1 METAQELRR
10 KYEAVESDRAKFL
23 SQKDELTAQ
32 LLALVHP
39 FEPNVTTV
47 DGVSAAIS
55 RALQQG
61 EACRMAENDLKA
73 AQKLLSALPAP
84 QSSAPQLASVVLT
97 PPEEDPAQLASQLQE
112 AEEALSRA
120 ESLSAQLYGELRAMG
135 DPSRWEGETAAL
147 TQELERRQGEYD
159 SLSIALDALKE
170 ADSQLQER
178 FSPAI
183 NQRAG
188 EYLARLTGGKYD
200 KATLTRQFQAA
211 AREAGETALRQD
223 LTLSGG
229 AAQQL
234 YLAARLAMCDLA
246 LPQAEPCPILLDDV
260 LDAFDDERAKLAL
273 DCLLETAQHR
283 QVLLFTCHNR
293 EKKMLKDAAVTVV
306 NI

>member
-1 METAQELRR
+1 MET
-10 KYEAVESDRAKFL
+10 DRAKFL

-39 FEPNVTTV
+39 FAPEVTDTF
-47 DGVSAAIS
+47 GVSAAIS

-84 QSSAPQLASVVLT
+84 RSSNLQLSPAPLS
-97 PPEEDPAQLASQLQE
+97 PSGEDPETLERELRE
-112 AEEALSRA
+112 TEEALSRA
-120 ESLSAQLYGELRAMG
+120 ERLSSQLYGQLQAMG
-135 DPSRWEGETAAL
+135 DPSSWEGEKAAL

-159 SLSIALDALKE
+159 SLAIALNALKA

-188 EYLARLTGGKYD
+188 MYLARLTGGKYD
-200 KATLTRQFQAA
+200 KAALTRQFQAA
-211 AREAGETALRQD
+211 AREAGEPALRQD

-260 LDAFDDERAKLAL
+260 LDAFDDDRAKLAL
-273 DCLLETAQHR
+273 DCFLETAQRR
-283 QVLLFTCHNR
+283 QVLLFTCHSR
-293 EKKMLKDAAVTVV
+293 EEKMLKDAPVTVV
-306 NI
+306 NL